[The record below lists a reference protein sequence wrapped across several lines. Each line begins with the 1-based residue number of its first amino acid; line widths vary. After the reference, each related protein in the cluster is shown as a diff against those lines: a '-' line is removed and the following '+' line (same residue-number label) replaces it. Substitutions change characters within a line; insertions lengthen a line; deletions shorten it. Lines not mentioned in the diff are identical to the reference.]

1 MSWRILPELGKFLL
15 FSAIKPSYCDV
26 SREFSKQKSS
36 ERQSFSEQRTLPLEC
51 VALKGG
57 SAAAEKP
64 IAGFLFPA
72 WTDLYSS
79 LFLVSKV
86 ELHRISCHQCVR
98 RKSPTSSRQGNPSV
112 YAVKAVWS
120 KRGDIAAITS
130 FLCILLGLW
139 EHGMDFMGD
148 TYLWHLRKKRR
159 GDEGPELGWSMAQ
172 W

>member
-36 ERQSFSEQRTLPLEC
+36 ERQSFSEQRVLRLEC

-86 ELHRISCHQCVR
+86 EFHRISCHQCVR

-120 KRGDIAAITS
+120 KQGDIAAIIIVSLYPFRALRTWDG
-130 FLCILLGLW
+130 F
-139 EHGMDFMGD
+139 HGRHF
-148 TYLWHLRKKRR
+148 LRKKRR